1 MKFKLLFI
9 LSVVLAIACTCMT
22 GNGESSEAVISAAEG
37 WSWEAGATDILN
49 GEINLSGYEQR
60 ELTVHMTSNLPYET
74 EEATLSRPVFV
85 TVNGSRIT
93 MNKQSDTA
101 VFIPSPE
108 DPFLRFTARFT
119 LPARQRVYSIAMRF
133 TVTDSNGQELKTFSA
148 EINGGE
154 AGTDNVFYIPIDIS
168 SITAMIGIAA
178 AVVWIIAVFRFLF
191 LKKDRKQESKSYAD
205 L

>member
-1 MKFKLLFI
+1 MKAKLLFV
-9 LSVVLAIACTCMT
+9 LSVILAISCTCIA
-22 GNGESSEAVISAAEG
+22 GIGENIEAVISAAEG

-60 ELTVHMTSNLPYET
+60 ELTVHMATDLPYET
-74 EEATLSRPVFV
+74 EEAVVSRPVFV

-101 VFIPSPE
+101 IFIPTAE

-119 LPARQRVYSIAMRF
+119 LPARQRVYSIAMQF
-133 TVTDSNGQELKTFSA
+133 TVTDSNGQELETFSA

-154 AGTDNVFYIPIDIS
+154 AGTDNIFYIPIDIS
-168 SITAMIGIAA
+168 SIAVMIGITA

-191 LKKDRKQESKSYAD
+191 LKNRQKTGD
-205 L
+205 